1 MVKYKIKWS
10 VQARLDL
17 IEILEFY
24 LERNGSATYS
34 RKLNSIIKKG
44 TLQISKNPHIGI
56 QTDCD
61 SVRALI
67 TVDYQIIYE
76 IIDDLILIVMIWDC
90 RRNPNDMRIGKRIQ
104 L

>member
-24 LERNGSATYS
+24 LERNGNVSYS
-34 RKLNSIIKKG
+34 RKLNSIIKKS
-44 TLQISKNPHIGI
+44 TSQISNNPHIGI
-56 QTDCD
+56 QTDYD
-61 SVRALI
+61 SVRAFVTL
-67 TVDYQIIYE
+67 DYQIIYK
-76 IIDDLILIVMIWDC
+76 IIDNVILIVMVWDC
-90 RRNPNDMRIGKRIQ
+90 RKNPNDKRIGQRIR

>member
-1 MVKYKIKWS
+1 MVKFKIKWS
-10 VQARLDL
+10 IQARLDL

-24 LERNGSATYS
+24 LERNGNATYS

-56 QTDCD
+56 QTSYD
-61 SVRALI
+61 SVRAFI
-67 TVDYQIIYE
+67 TLDYQIIYE
-76 IIDDLILIVMIWDC
+76 IIDNVILIVMLWDC
-90 RRNPNDMRIGKRIQ
+90 RKDPNDKRIGQRIQ

>member
-1 MVKYKIKWS
+1 MVKHKIKWS

-34 RKLNSIIKKG
+34 RKLIIIIKNG
-44 TLQISKNPHIGI
+44 ALQISKNPHIGI
-56 QTDCD
+56 QTDYD
-61 SVRALI
+61 SVRAFV
-67 TVDYQIIYE
+67 TSDYQIIYE
-76 IIDDLILIVMIWDC
+76 IFDNAILIVMIWDC
-90 RRNPNDMRIGKRIQ
+90 RKNPNDKRIGQRIQ